1 MSHSAATLLFCGRCG
16 GDLGTRSVEGKKRP
30 VCQRCDHVVFE
41 DPKVAVVVMLT
52 DADRLL
58 LVKRRHEPARGHWA
72 LPGGFLD
79 SGEDPR
85 AAAVREVREE
95 TQLVVEI
102 EELIDVWAEPPA
114 LGGATL
120 VIAFR
125 AVPRTGVLR
134 AADDASDAAYFALDA
149 LPDLAF
155 RSTMRAIDF
164 LRKPGRLRPGAQ

>member
-1 MSHSAATLLFCGRCG
+1 MSHSAGALQFCARCG
-16 GDLGTRSVEGKKRP
+16 GELGIRVVEGKQRP
-30 VCQRCDHVVFE
+30 ACPRCDHVVFE

-52 DADRLL
+52 EGERLL

-85 AAAVREVREE
+85 EAAVREALEE
-95 TQLVVEI
+95 TCLEVEI
-102 EELIDVWAEPPA
+102 RELIDVWSEPPS

-125 AVPRTGVLR
+125 AVRRGGELL
-134 AADDASDAAYFALDA
+134 ASDDATDTAFFALDA
-149 LPDLAF
+149 LPELAF
-155 RSTMRAIDF
+155 RSTLRAIDI
-164 LRKPGRLRPGAQ
+164 LRQRL